1 MIDSGV
7 SATALMIAA
16 ARAIETHRPDGLIR
30 DEWAERFVRAAEP
43 DLRLPTRIEDVDLG
57 DADPVWGRGGSYSG
71 LRTRTFDDFLLAAG
85 STVSQIVL
93 LGSGLD
99 TRAWRLDL
107 PADLRFFELDRAD
120 VLGFK
125 RRVLADAVPRT
136 RHEFLVADLAED
148 WAAVLTDAGFDPAR
162 PTAWLVEGV
171 LPYLSGAAEARLMA
185 SLDRLSAPGSEL
197 GYEIVL
203 DQEDENLRTHD
214 LYAATGTSTGTDIGR
229 LFDDGT
235 RPDSA
240 AALRAAGWT
249 LTSAPVADFTARY
262 GRGPDPTVDDPITH
276 IRWVIGSKP
285 VRSA

>member
-1 MIDSGV
+1 M

-16 ARAIETHRPDGLIR
+16 ARAIETNRPDGLVH

-43 DLRLPTRIEDVDLG
+43 DLRLPTRIEDVELG
-57 DADPVWGRGGSYSG
+57 DADPVWGRGGAYSG
-71 LRTRTFDDFLLAAG
+71 LRTRAFDDFLLAA
-85 STVSQIVL
+85 SSRVDQIAL

-107 PADLRFFELDRAD
+107 PVDLQFFELDRAD

-125 RRVLADAVPRT
+125 RRVLAGAAPRP

-148 WAAVLTDAGFDPAR
+148 WAKVLTDAGFDPAQ

-185 SLDRLSAPGSEL
+185 HIHRLSAPGSEL

-203 DQEDENLRTHD
+203 GQEAESLRTHD
-214 LYAATGTSTGTDIGR
+214 LYTATGTSTGTDIGA

-240 AALRAAGWT
+240 ANLRAAGWT
-249 LTSAPVADFTARY
+249 VTSAPVADFTTRY
-262 GRGPDPTVDDPITH
+262 GRGPDPAVVDPITQ

-285 VRSA
+285 LRTA